1 MKLTLKDFQA
11 NTVDELYV
19 EARAAKRE
27 VDEGGR
33 EQVIVLA
40 SPTGSGKT
48 VIATALMERIVEG
61 EDEHAPDEE
70 ATFLWLTDQPDLN
83 EQSRRKILTAA
94 ASFGADDL
102 VTIDADFDS
111 ERLDPGKLYFLNI
124 QKLAKG
130 TNLVTPADE
139 RDHTIWETITN
150 TVEKSPGSFWLVLD
164 EAHKGMLEGKE
175 AEEATTIAQKF
186 IKGSAGE
193 IPPVPLILG
202 ISATPDRFVELLKG
216 TKRTRREITVDSE
229 DVRASGLLKETIVL
243 YHPTE
248 KQPSDLS
255 LLRASAEKLKSY
267 AVEWASYCAK
277 EKELAVDPILVVQV
291 EDASDS
297 DVSKTDLAQALTV
310 LEDVLG
316 DLGED
321 AVGHAFQEGHTVEV
335 AERALR
341 YVSPADIQDD
351 ENLRVVFFKLSLN
364 TGWDCPRAEV
374 IMSFR
379 RALDYTRIAQLVG
392 RLVRT
397 PLARAILSN
406 DFLNG
411 VSLYLPHYDKK
422 ALKTVIDY
430 LSKPETGL
438 AVAPDF
444 VEGDDLVELPRA
456 EDKAELFALAETL
469 PTYAVERLSK
479 SSNVR
484 RLIRLGRALAY
495 DKLDKEAAD
504 RFRRLVVSTL
514 DAERNRLA
522 KSPSFRKTLKDRA
535 EIDMR
540 GVRVLYRGGD
550 EVKQVETAESVAAV
564 RQNIDDLYAQAGRK
578 LGEGLN
584 AAYLKARVASGKVKP
599 KTAKLEL
606 AALLDDEKTAK
617 AIEETAGKTF
627 NAEAEKHKA
636 AIRDLPEARREI
648 YRKLRR
654 QAAKPEA
661 EELELPDIYESI
673 IDEDSIYSGHLYA
686 DEKGLFSCNV
696 NEWERAT
703 IEAELARED
712 VVGWLRNVPRKS
724 WAFKVPYKYDG
735 DDTPM
740 YPDFLFFR
748 KQGEGIVVDILEP
761 HRLTQDDSAAKAAG
775 LADFA
780 KTHGDRFGR
789 IELIIKVKN
798 KLIRLD
804 VNDGDVRDKV
814 SGVKD
819 NGHLRQLFES
829 DGK

>member
-1 MKLTLKDFQA
+1 MKVQLKEFQIKTA
-11 NTVDELYV
+11 EELYAR
-19 EARAAKRE
+19 ARAARRE
-27 VDEGGR
+27 VAEEGS
-33 EQVIVLA
+33 EQAIVLA

-48 VIATALMERIVEG
+48 VIATALMERIGEG
-61 EDEHAPDEE
+61 DGEHAPDED
-70 ATFLWLTDQPDLN
+70 AVFLWLTDQPDLN
-83 EQSRRKILTAA
+83 EQSRRKILKAS
-94 ASFGADDL
+94 ASFGVDDL
-102 VTIDADFDS
+102 VTIDADFDA
-111 ERLDPGKLYFLNI
+111 ERLDAAKLYFLNI
-124 QKLAKG
+124 QKLGKG

-139 RDHTIWETITN
+139 RDYTIWETIRN
-150 TVEKSPGSFWLVLD
+150 TVEQSPTSFWLVLD
-164 EAHKGMLEGKE
+164 EAHKGMLQGKE

-193 IPPVPLILG
+193 IPAIPLILG
-202 ISATPDRFVELLKG
+202 ISATPDRFVELLTG
-216 TKRTRREITVDSE
+216 TKRTRREVTVDPD

-243 YHPTE
+243 FHPTD
-248 KQPSDLS
+248 KQPSDWS
-255 LLRASAEKLKSY
+255 LLRASAEKLNSY
-267 AVEWASYCAK
+267 ANQWAGYCAK
-277 EKELAVDPILVVQV
+277 EREPGIDPILVVQV
-291 EDASDS
+291 EDATSGS
-297 DVSKTDLAQALTV
+297 VSKTDLEQALTV
-310 LEDVLG
+310 VEEVLG
-316 DLGED
+316 DLADEE
-321 AVGHAFQEGHTVEV
+321 VGHAFQEGHAFEV
-335 AERALR
+335 ADRALR

-397 PLARAILSN
+397 PLARSIPSN

-438 AVAPDF
+438 AVEPEF

-456 EDKAELFALAETL
+456 PEKAQLFELAETL
-469 PTYAVERLSK
+469 PTYAIERLSK
-479 SSNVR
+479 ASNVR
-484 RLIRLGRALAY
+484 RLIRLGRALVY
-495 DKLDKEAAD
+495 DKLDKGAAE
-504 RFRRLVVSTL
+504 RFRTLVVSTL
-514 DAERNRLA
+514 DAERKRLE
-522 KSPSFRKTLKDRA
+522 KSPAFKKTLKERA
-535 EIDMR
+535 EIDLR
-540 GVRVLYRGGD
+540 GVRVVYRGGG
-550 EVKQVETAESVAAV
+550 EEKPEETEEAVAAV
-564 RQNIDDLYAQAGRK
+564 SQNIDDLYARTGRK
-578 LGEGLN
+578 LGEGLH
-584 AAYLKARVASGKVKP
+584 AAYLKARVATGRVKP
-599 KTAKLEL
+599 RTAKLEL
-606 AALLDDEKTAK
+606 ATLLDGEKTVK
-617 AIEETAGKTF
+617 TLEEKAGKTF

-636 AIRDLPEARREI
+636 AIRDLPEARRET

-661 EELELPDIYESI
+661 EELELPDIYEAV
-673 IDEDSIYSGHLYA
+673 IDEDSIFAGHLYA
-686 DEKGLFSCNV
+686 DEKGLFSCSV

-703 IEAELARED
+703 IEAELAHEA

-735 DDTPM
+735 DDTSM

-748 KQGEGIVVDILEP
+748 RQGEGIVVDILEP

-775 LADFA
+775 LAEFA
-780 KTHGDRFGR
+780 KRHGDRFGR
-789 IELIIKVKN
+789 IELIIKDKD

-829 DGK
+829 QG